1 MGIICVEARDFEVS
15 AEAQGNSETA
25 WDTVLLR
32 RRAGDTPREKM
43 LWGMAGGPWRHEKA
57 SRA

>member
-1 MGIICVEARDFEVS
+1 MEARDFEVS
-15 AEAQGNSETA
+15 AEAWGNSETA